1 MKDKNGKYIT
11 KPRAKQML
19 CRVIAE
25 SYARNGLKTI
35 KPEKVQEIM
44 NEYKFSRRSIHDT
57 IICNWRIAD
66 ASERAAYLATIHN
79 FCFTVLHDGK

>member
-19 CRVIAE
+19 CRCIAQ
-25 SYARNGLKTI
+25 SYAKNQLKTI
-35 KPEKVQEIM
+35 KPEVVQEIM

-57 IICNWRIAD
+57 IICNYHFSDVA
-66 ASERAAYLATIHN
+66 EREIFHTTIHN
-79 FCFTVLHDGK
+79 FCYGVLHDGK